1 MANDTAELSL
11 SPSNLTNNIPVETRS
26 AEIQG
31 VLLSSLTQ
39 VAGFISENIGGNNVY
54 DIELT
59 FGGGGFESGGGNP
72 DPFIGFVI
80 SSEEL
85 VETQVDEGEDPVS
98 ELRPTI
104 LILSATPAAAS
115 LDRQRISTSSPVS
128 GIMRHILKPGLHLL
142 SSNRYQ
148 RQNKQVW
155 MT

>member
-11 SPSNLTNNIPVETRS
+11 SPSNLTNDIPVETRR

-85 VETQVDEGEDPVS
+85 VETQEDEGEDPVS

-128 GIMRHILKPGLHLL
+128 GIMRHILKPGLHL
-142 SSNRYQ
+142 
-148 RQNKQVW
+148 
-155 MT
+155 